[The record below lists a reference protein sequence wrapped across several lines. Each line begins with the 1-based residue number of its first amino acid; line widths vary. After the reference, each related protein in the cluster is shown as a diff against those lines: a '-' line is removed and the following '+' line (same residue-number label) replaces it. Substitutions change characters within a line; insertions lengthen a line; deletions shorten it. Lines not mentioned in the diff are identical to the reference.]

1 MNIPYIYLSVNP
13 KNNAPFIASNDFQMV
28 YKGTQY
34 LINKGHQKLLLLVLI
49 LTRKTLDQNELK
61 DINKPYKT
69 TILKDIKMDH

>member
-1 MNIPYIYLSVNP
+1 M
-13 KNNAPFIASNDFQMV
+13 A

-69 TILKDIKMDH
+69 IILKDIKMDH